1 MQDQQ
6 SGQGT
11 SAAYGPPPQAYGQAA
26 PTWTCEACG
35 FVGFPQRTKEMSP
48 LAWMVFVILI
58 FLCIVL
64 CWIPFVSMKRDMEIC
79 PRCGHNHVRGIRKK
93 G

>member
-1 MQDQQ
+1 
-6 SGQGT
+6 
-11 SAAYGPPPQAYGQAA
+11 
-26 PTWTCEACG
+26 
-35 FVGFPQRTKEMSP
+35 MSP